1 MEKIQLTCSSCGG
14 KLIAIETKE
23 NTYVCTHC
31 GNQEIITKEASKQNY
46 YINQNI
52 VKNIYGKEQPTEED
66 YYKLVKN
73 AEKFMGV
80 KDYLGAI
87 KFLNQAVDIDPG
99 NYLAWW
105 IRVKAKLAYN
115 SSPTENLLNIKRF
128 SEKNIQADYDKA
140 YAFADNNQKAMI
152 AEEVRKIQE
161 TTQKISNEVAET
173 PPQTNLQKYN
183 TSASFG
189 TEVSLRSSQI
199 ISMIFAIIS
208 IICCIA
214 AITALIAFAKA
225 PAGIAVPAWGAS
237 AFCLFLYS
245 NTQRLKQHLIKCI
258 KNCKQI
264 SSTEL
269 IKEVQ
274 NYQTTAPLIFR
285 GTFLRD
291 DIDDLLKC
299 VKTLIINNNLIGY
312 KIEDGYIIDD
322 NFNHVD
328 E

>member
-105 IRVKAKLAYN
+105 IRVKSKLAYN
-115 SSPTENLLNIKRF
+115 SNPTENLLNIKRF

-152 AEEVRKIQE
+152 AEEVKKIQE
-161 TTQKISNEVAET
+161 TMQEENSAITQNNT
-173 PPQTNLQKYN
+173 QTHN

-189 TEVSLRSSQI
+189 SEVSLKPKQI
-199 ISMIFAIIS
+199 ICMIFAILALGFS
-208 IICCIA
+208 
-214 AITALIAFAKA
+214 ITA
-225 PAGIAVPAWGAS
+225 AVMVSIFHVNEVAILP
-237 AFCLFLYS
+237 CLFWFVLS
-245 NTQRLKQHLIKCI
+245 VILF
-258 KNCKQI
+258 I
-264 SSTEL
+264 SSNNYRLQIYIINYIKQNKKVSFEQILQYVNDYKKQTNFFFRLSSSMEKEAL
-269 IKEVQ
+269 IS
-274 NYQTTAPLIFR
+274 TIH
-285 GTFLRD
+285 D
-291 DIDDLLKC
+291 
-299 VKTLIINNNLIGY
+299 LIINNNLIGY
-312 KIEDGYIIDD
+312 KIEGEYIIDD
-322 NFNHVD
+322 NYNYP
-328 E
+328 EQ

>member
-152 AEEVRKIQE
+152 AEEVKKIQE
-161 TTQKISNEVAET
+161 TTQKTSNEVAKT
-173 PPQTNLQKYN
+173 PSQTNLQKYN
-183 TSASFG
+183 TSARFG
-189 TEVSLRSSQI
+189 TEVSLKPKQI
-199 ISMIFAIIS
+199 ICMIIAILALGFSITAATVLIIHVNEVAILPCLVWFAIS
-208 IICCIA
+208 II
-214 AITALIAFAKA
+214 
-225 PAGIAVPAWGAS
+225 
-237 AFCLFLYS
+237 LF
-245 NTQRLKQHLIKCI
+245 
-258 KNCKQI
+258 I
-264 SSTEL
+264 SSNNYRLQIYIINYIKQNKKVSFEQLFQYVNDYTKQTNFFFRLSSNIEKESL
-269 IKEVQ
+269 ISKIH
-274 NYQTTAPLIFR
+274 N
-285 GTFLRD
+285 
-291 DIDDLLKC
+291 
-299 VKTLIINNNLIGY
+299 LIINNNLIGY
-312 KIEDGYIIDD
+312 KIENGYIIDD

-328 E
+328 K